1 MQDSWQNKALIG
13 YISVLGYCIAT
24 ALSFA
29 LVHHLNQQLPV
40 YFNVFATF
48 SITTLVAIIVSIRS
62 MPAISRLAAG
72 HWKQTCIINLVTAG
86 IWIFG
91 FLALNRLP
99 AWLYAIAFI
108 GLKPAATYI
117 YALILGDSEQL
128 PASKQE
134 KIILFITVGLAVLL
148 MHIAIDRYSQLNFRD
163 LLIGG
168 VYALAAISCGSIY
181 MTISEQYQKTTHMPP
196 MHILSIRFFGTIGL
210 CTIIV
215 SWQGQWF
222 IPDYWLC
229 LKLISLALLT
239 SLIPLLFL
247 QMSIQNLGAITSA
260 YFFPLILMLAYMLD
274 VNLGYLTWNWLHF
287 GLVTLLTLLLGYLI
301 WVRYAQS

>member
-1 MQDSWQNKALIG
+1 MQHSWHNKALIG

-48 SITTLVAIIVSIRS
+48 SITALVALFISIRS
-62 MPAISRLAAG
+62 LPAISNQAKS
-72 HWKQTCIINLVTAG
+72 HFKQTCLLNIVTAG

-108 GLKPAATYI
+108 GLKPAATYV
-117 YALILGDSEQL
+117 YALILGDAEQL
-128 PASKQE
+128 PATRQE
-134 KIILFITVGLAVLL
+134 KFILCVTVGLAILL
-148 MHIAIDRYSQLNFRD
+148 MHIAIKRYSQLTSHD

-168 VYALAAISCGSIY
+168 IFALAAISCGSIY
-181 MTISEQYQKTTHMPP
+181 MTISEQYQKMTHMPP
-196 MHILSIRFFGTIGL
+196 MHILAIRFYGTILL
-210 CTIIV
+210 CAFIV
-215 SWQGQWF
+215 SWQHQWF
-222 IPDYWLC
+222 IPHYWIC

-247 QMSIQNLGAITSA
+247 QMSIQSLGAITSA

-274 VNLGYLTWNWLHF
+274 VKLGYLTWNWLHF
-287 GLVTLLTLLLGYLI
+287 GLVTLLTLLLAYLI
-301 WVRYAQS
+301 WVRYTHN

>member
-72 HWKQTCIINLVTAG
+72 YWKQTCIINLVTAG

-108 GLKPAATYI
+108 GLKPAATYV

-134 KIILFITVGLAVLL
+134 KIILFITVGLAILL
-148 MHIAIDRYSQLNFRD
+148 MHIAIDRYSQLTYRD

-168 VYALAAISCGSIY
+168 LYALAAISCGSIY
-181 MTISEQYQKTTHMPP
+181 MTISEQYQKVTHMPP
-196 MHILSIRFFGTIGL
+196 MHILAIRFYGTIVF
-210 CTIIV
+210 CAMIV
-215 SWQGQWF
+215 SWQHQWF
-222 IPDYWLC
+222 IPHYWVC